1 MSRRDA
7 KYGPM
12 RTNVYMLLGA
22 LVLSAC
28 STHATGSGASSVAR
42 IGQPAPQWTQ
52 KTASG
57 DSLSLAS
64 LRGKPVYLNFFATW
78 CPPCNEEA
86 PDVNALQKQYAANGL
101 QTVGVDELENSKKAQ
116 QFVKKYGLVYP
127 AVVDDGTLQ
136 SQYSVNGLPVHVFI
150 DRKGIVRKIVVGEM
164 SKTAIDSALKTIL

>member
-12 RTNVYMLLGA
+12 RTNVSMLLGA

-64 LRGKPVYLNFFATW
+64 RRGKPVYLNFFATW

>member
-1 MSRRDA
+1 MSKRNA
-7 KYGPM
+7 EKGPM
-12 RTNVYMLLGA
+12 RANVSMLLAA

-28 STHATGSGASSVAR
+28 STHASGTGASSVAR
-42 IGQPAPQWTQ
+42 VGQPAPEWTQ

-57 DSLSLAS
+57 DSLSFAS

-86 PDVNALQKQYAANGL
+86 PDVNALQKQYASRGL
-101 QTVGVDELENSKKAQ
+101 QTVGVDELENAKKAQ
-116 QFVKKYGLVYP
+116 QFVKKFGLVYP

-150 DRKGIVRKIVVGEM
+150 DRRGIVQKIVVGEM
-164 SKTAIDSALKTIL
+164 SKADIKAAINTIL